1 MCPFRKVS
9 KTVGQKTVWQLFN
22 TIEYEVWQWAKDED
36 QEEYAAWASNKPAK
50 KLQRWANNEKHTHIS
65 IFRLSALQHTRKLP
79 THLHPFHVLAVAI
92 AGAGAA
98 VAFGIGVAAADVAVV
113 VAQLLPP
120 GNFSVIKY
128 LNLIKAT
135 NEQPDSEPVPQG
147 R

>member
-36 QEEYAAWASNKPAK
+36 LEDTEDKEEYAWALNKPAK

-79 THLHPFHVLAVAI
+79 THLHPFHVLAVAVD
-92 AGAGAA
+92 GAGAA
-98 VAFGIGVAAADVAVV
+98 VAFGVSVAVV

-135 NEQPDSEPVPQG
+135 NEQPDSKPVP
-147 R
+147 